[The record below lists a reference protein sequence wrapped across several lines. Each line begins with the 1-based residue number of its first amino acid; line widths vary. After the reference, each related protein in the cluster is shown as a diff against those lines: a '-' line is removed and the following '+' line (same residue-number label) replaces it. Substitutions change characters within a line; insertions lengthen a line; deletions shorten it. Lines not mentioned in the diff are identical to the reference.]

1 MSELELKALEYN
13 VSIFKEDP
21 PVKEETG
28 ETREKDRFLLI
39 FQDGEFVDPGDDSC
53 PAAPRPGT
61 PRVIIPHVTPT
72 PKLRTKSSTETDT
85 AVTNAV
91 DALIKKVED
100 EAKKA
105 IAAEAKKAI
114 AAEAEK
120 AIAEEEAASASVV
133 SPGAATASPDAPS
146 ADPPAPVDD
155 DAGKCTIQTPNIE
168 DFDIDDKDK
177 VIDYILKIIEN
188 KGENKGEN
196 TFNINNIFSECYKY
210 IKEKVKTQDR
220 TSKTKKRKQNI
231 ETLRNN
237 ITNGSAPIMVNLQKL
252 TNNQYYFELFAY
264 ILKYILTLFDYSKN
278 HKYEGN
284 FDPSSQGDRINNFK
298 IFLKMERLKDK
309 TSQCIY
315 SENQSLKKKN

>member
-1 MSELELKALEYN
+1 MPELKPLEY
-13 VSIFKEDP
+13 VESIFETPSPPEEEDP
-21 PVKEETG
+21 DPRGLRLILKDDGEETG
-28 ETREKDRFLLI
+28 SCLT
-39 FQDGEFVDPGDDSC
+39 PG
-53 PAAPRPGT
+53 APRPKQHIVMMVKEDEVGVVKT
-61 PRVIIPHVTPT
+61 VMPPT
-72 PKLRTKSSTETDT
+72 PLSSKAEKAEADKATQEIKDT
-85 AVTNAV
+85 VKG
-91 DALIKKVED
+91 LIEQVE
-100 EAKKA
+100 EGAKAA
-105 IAAEAKKAI
+105 IAAEV
-114 AAEAEK
+114 
-120 AIAEEEAASASVV
+120 AASASED
-133 SPGAATASPDAPS
+133 SRA
-146 ADPPAPVDD
+146 VDD

>member
-1 MSELELKALEYN
+1 MPELKPLEY
-13 VSIFKEDP
+13 VESIFETPSPPEEEDP
-21 PVKEETG
+21 DPRGLRLILKDDGEETG
-28 ETREKDRFLLI
+28 SCLT
-39 FQDGEFVDPGDDSC
+39 PG
-53 PAAPRPGT
+53 APRPKKHIVMMVKEDEVGVGKT
-61 PRVIIPHVTPT
+61 VMPPT
-72 PKLRTKSSTETDT
+72 PLSSKAEKAEADKAAQEIKDT
-85 AVTNAV
+85 VKG
-91 DALIKKVED
+91 LIEQVE
-100 EAKKA
+100 EGAKAA
-105 IAAEAKKAI
+105 IAAEV
-114 AAEAEK
+114 
-120 AIAEEEAASASVV
+120 AASAAPASVD
-133 SPGAATASPDAPS
+133 SPGAATATASPDAPS

-196 TFNINNIFSECYKY
+196 TLNFNNIFSACYKY

-220 TSKTKKRKQNI
+220 TSKKKKRKQNI
-231 ETLRNN
+231 DTLRNN

-264 ILKYILTLFDYSKN
+264 ILKYILTLFDYSKD

-315 SENQSLKKKN
+315 SEKQSLKNLM